1 MSIPISIQKKSLEYE
16 KFQVNKLKFFL
27 DEKLNSSLESINRD
41 LLISKVENQIF
52 NNISTEQITDTL
64 ILTAASLI
72 EKDPVFDEVATQLL
86 LYKIYREVF
95 QEKINSQKL
104 QKLYRKFFTN
114 GLKIMIEKEERN
126 ADSRLLEFDLEK
138 LSQALVLER
147 DALFNYLGLEVIRG
161 RYF

>member
-41 LLISKVENQIF
+41 LLISKVEKQIF

-95 QEKINSQKL
+95 
-104 QKLYRKFFTN
+104 
-114 GLKIMIEKEERN
+114 
-126 ADSRLLEFDLEK
+126 
-138 LSQALVLER
+138 
-147 DALFNYLGLEVIRG
+147 
-161 RYF
+161 